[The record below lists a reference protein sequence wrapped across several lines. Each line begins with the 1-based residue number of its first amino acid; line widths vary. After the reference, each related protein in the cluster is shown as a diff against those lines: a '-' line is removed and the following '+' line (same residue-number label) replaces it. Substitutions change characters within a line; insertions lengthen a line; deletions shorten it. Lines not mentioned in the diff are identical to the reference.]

1 MGIKMVYPKF
11 VDEQVAFS
19 PMPYPEDIPELTE
32 KFDAMVVLTYEYE
45 LYYELEELVKR
56 GIEVLYAPIEDF
68 TAPSLKELL
77 EIVKWIDKRAKGG
90 KKVLIHC
97 LGGSGRSGTVVTAY
111 LMYAYRL
118 SLKEALA
125 KVRSLK
131 PSAVETE
138 EQMKVLKEL
147 EEHLKQKIHQ

>member
-1 MGIKMVYPKF
+1 M
-11 VDEQVAFS
+11 
-19 PMPYPEDIPELTE
+19 
-32 KFDAMVVLTYEYE
+32 
-45 LYYELEELVKR
+45 
-56 GIEVLYAPIEDF
+56 
-68 TAPSLKELL
+68 
-77 EIVKWIDKRAKGG
+77 
-90 KKVLIHC
+90 IHC

>member
-1 MGIKMVYPKF
+1 MVYPKF
-11 VDEQVAFS
+11 VDENVAFS
-19 PMPYPEDIPELTE
+19 PMPYPEDIPEIAE
-32 KFDAMVVLTYEYE
+32 KFDAVVVLTYEYE
-45 LYYELEELVKR
+45 LYYDLEGLIKR

-77 EIVKWIDKRAKGG
+77 KIVEWIEKKIKEG

-111 LMYAYRL
+111 LMYAHGF
-118 SLKEALA
+118 SLREALA

-131 PSAVETE
+131 PSAVETQ
-138 EQMKVLKEL
+138 EQMEVLKEL
-147 EEHLKQKIHQ
+147 EEHLKG

>member
-1 MGIKMVYPKF
+1 MVYPKF
-11 VDEQVAFS
+11 VNDKVAFS
-19 PMPYPEDIPELTE
+19 SMPYPEDIPKLAKE
-32 KFDAMVVLTYEYE
+32 FDAVVVLTYEYE
-45 LYYELEELVKR
+45 LYYDLEKLIER
-56 GIEVLYAPIEDF
+56 GIEVLYTPIEDF
-68 TAPSLKELL
+68 TAPSLEELL
-77 EIVKWIDKRAKGG
+77 EIVKWIDKRARGG

-97 LGGSGRSGTVVTAY
+97 LGGSGRSGTVATAY

-138 EQMKVLKEL
+138 DQMKVLKEL
-147 EEHLKQKIHQ
+147 EEYLKQKIHRN